1 MVECRPNGKR
11 DVCGSAQCIPLPS
24 LLPPSRTDI
33 FLFLENDAT
42 HVVQAATLTTL
53 CASVPHFRSELPVGA
68 PSFAHLHA
76 GSSHVLCSPTNRF
89 HPVHALGSNLHG
101 QLGRP
106 ISSEVVEHPI
116 AIEALEGLEG
126 LVVQTAGVYSL
137 ARSPEGQV
145 WLWGGRFSPPSEP
158 LDMDP
163 FGEQDDNDGE
173 DEDELHVV
181 AASVGPTG
189 AVLLA
194 LSDGR
199 VVASG
204 ATEDELL
211 PSTHTPSTRP
221 SSAPEWQQLEG
232 TQSVKGTVREI
243 VLASGGRGWFL
254 LYDDDP

>member
-1 MVECRPNGKR
+1 MVECRTNGKR
-11 DVCGSAQCIPLPS
+11 DVRGSAQCVPLLS

-33 FLFLENDAT
+33 FLLSENDAT
-42 HVVQAATLTTL
+42 YVVQAATLTAL
-53 CASVPHFRSELPVGA
+53 CASVPPSRSEPPVGA

-106 ISSEVVEHPI
+106 ISSEIVDQPVS
-116 AIEALEGLEG
+116 IEALEGLDG

-137 ARSPEGQV
+137 ARSPEGQI
-145 WLWGGRFSPPSEP
+145 WLWGGRFGPPSEP

-163 FGEQDDNDGE
+163 FCDQDDNDGE
-173 DEDELHVV
+173 DEDELYVK

-211 PSTHTPSTRP
+211 PSIQMPSTRP
-221 SSAPEWQQLEG
+221 SSDPEWQSLEG
-232 TQSVKGTVREI
+232 TQGVKGRVREV

-254 LYDDDP
+254 LYEDDP